1 MWSSLV
7 LPMEPAEL
15 RCCVVLAAGDEGED
29 RKPNESAGGS
39 GRVRGVLRRV
49 AARRGLARQ
58 DVGDV
63 WPPRG
68 SRALP
73 RSATED
79 QTVTAIRPAIPA

>member
-1 MWSSLV
+1 MTWASLV
-7 LPMEPAEL
+7 LPMAPAEL
-15 RCCVVLAAGDEGED
+15 RRCAVLAVGDEGED

-39 GRVRGVLRRV
+39 GRVRGVLRRA

-68 SRALP
+68 RRSLN
-73 RSATED
+73 RSATVGD
-79 QTVTAIRPAIPA
+79 